1 MIEFQICPRQSGKT
15 ALMKAIK
22 HPYRTYEEQKRLRE
36 KYLKGKGIDYDIP
49 GSERHE

>member
-1 MIEFQICPRQSGKT
+1 MSEFQIWPRQSGKT
-15 ALMKAIK
+15 DLMKVVN
-22 HPYRTYEEQKRLRE
+22 RTHEEQKRLRE